1 MRMSVCVCAHT
12 CVRVYVWYSVT
23 ASCDD
28 TACITAASVSI
39 VRVIRVIARVIIR
52 IVIRVTKVNVA
63 HGGCAFMLF
72 PMKCVNTYSRVIVT
86 SPVRA
91 CVGVTERVTYM
102 N

>member
-63 HGGCAFMLF
+63 FMLF